1 MDHLIEDHERRSRR
15 WGAMNSMKDIELNTK
30 GGGNMVKSYV
40 LQKLLIISIGIVAGC
55 LSRLSWLEKSKYL
68 IRSIGIDKIIDKIN
82 KSKVVTNIII
92 NIILIINSLNLI
104 LL

>member
-15 WGAMNSMKDIELNTK
+15 WGAMNSIKDIELNT
-30 GGGNMVKSYV
+30 GGNMVKSYL

-68 IRSIGIDKIIDKIN
+68 IRSLGIDKIIDKIN
-82 KSKVVTNIII
+82 KSKVVINIII

-104 LL
+104 HL

>member
-15 WGAMNSMKDIELNTK
+15 LGAIKDIELNT
-30 GGGNMVKSYV
+30 GGNMVKSYL

-68 IRSIGIDKIIDKIN
+68 IRSLGIDKIIDKIN
-82 KSKVVTNIII
+82 KSKVVINIII

-104 LL
+104 HL